1 MKLIKLIR
9 YDIKNGFAQSKWR
22 LFSIV
27 IVVFISCIDFYIRKS
42 NIFYFEEAV
51 PPGTFG
57 DYICYLFG
65 GIPEYHPGLDE
76 ELVFPVKW
84 FLFHSLLLY
93 GTLHYSVR
101 DLYSLGIVILPR
113 CGQRSFWWFS
123 KCIWNI
129 LYILSAY
136 ILTFAA
142 IFLFCFIVGES
153 LELPVTAEFMNTL
166 MEADSPFTE
175 FPIQFS
181 VVNLT
186 VPCLFSIGNSL
197 LLLLLTLF
205 LKPLLSYGA
214 MLIFLLCGAYFN
226 VPALWG
232 SLTMT
237 LRSEW
242 VMQGGYTL
250 VAALAI
256 AGIVA
261 LGTLVIGFIKF
272 QKYDILNLDSE

>member
-1 MKLIKLIR
+1 
-9 YDIKNGFAQSKWR
+9 
-22 LFSIV
+22 
-27 IVVFISCIDFYIRKS
+27 
-42 NIFYFEEAV
+42 
-51 PPGTFG
+51 
-57 DYICYLFG
+57 
-65 GIPEYHPGLDE
+65 
-76 ELVFPVKW
+76 
-84 FLFHSLLLY
+84 
-93 GTLHYSVR
+93 
-101 DLYSLGIVILPR
+101 
-113 CGQRSFWWFS
+113 
-123 KCIWNI
+123 
-129 LYILSAY
+129 
-136 ILTFAA
+136 
-142 IFLFCFIVGES
+142 
-153 LELPVTAEFMNTL
+153 

-205 LKPLLSYGA
+205 LKPVLSYGA

>member
-27 IVVFISCIDFYIRKS
+27 LVVLISCVDFYIRKN
-42 NIFYFEEAV
+42 NIFYWEEAV
-51 PPGTFG
+51 PMGTFG

-65 GIPEYHPGLDE
+65 GIPEYHPGVDE

-84 FLFHSLLLY
+84 FLFHSILLY

-101 DLYSLGIVILPR
+101 DLYSLGIVMLPR
-113 CGQRSFWWFS
+113 CRQRSFWWLS
-123 KCIWNI
+123 KCFWNI

-136 ILTFAA
+136 ILAFVT
-142 IFLFCFIVGES
+142 IFLFCFFAGES

-166 MEADSPFTE
+166 MEADSPFIE
-175 FPIQFS
+175 FPLQFS

-186 VPCLFSIGNSL
+186 VPCLFSISNSM

-205 LKPLLSYGA
+205 LKPMLSYGT

-226 VPALWG
+226 VPVLWE
-232 SLTMT
+232 SFTMT

-250 VAALAI
+250 ITALAV
-256 AGIVA
+256 AGIVTA
-261 LGTLVIGFIKF
+261 GILMVGFIKF
-272 QKYDILNLDSE
+272 QKFDILNLESE

>member
-1 MKLIKLIR
+1 M
-9 YDIKNGFAQSKWR
+9 
-22 LFSIV
+22 
-27 IVVFISCIDFYIRKS
+27 
-42 NIFYFEEAV
+42 
-51 PPGTFG
+51 
-57 DYICYLFG
+57 
-65 GIPEYHPGLDE
+65 
-76 ELVFPVKW
+76 
-84 FLFHSLLLY
+84 
-93 GTLHYSVR
+93 
-101 DLYSLGIVILPR
+101 
-113 CGQRSFWWFS
+113 
-123 KCIWNI
+123 
-129 LYILSAY
+129 
-136 ILTFAA
+136 
-142 IFLFCFIVGES
+142 FCFIVGES

-205 LKPLLSYGA
+205 LKPVLSYGA